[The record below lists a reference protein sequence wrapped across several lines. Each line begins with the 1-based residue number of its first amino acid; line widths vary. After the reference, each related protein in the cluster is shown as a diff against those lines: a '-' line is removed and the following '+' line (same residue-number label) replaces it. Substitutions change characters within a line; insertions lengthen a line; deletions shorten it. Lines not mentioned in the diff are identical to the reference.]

1 MFAMFSFVFPQQLQ
15 PSRRQYRE
23 GEEYCVLHH
32 IQNGSYGDVFC
43 VRDKRTGFKCA
54 AKRVSQETL
63 SHSFK
68 AQICTT
74 QRLSY
79 NDSVKKKKVSEVL
92 FSALSSGGRRFLW
105 VTSAARRWARGALST
120 LLVSSSSSGL
130 WGTDS
135 TSCSSWTWSQVNFL

>member
-68 AQICTT
+68 AQIGTT

-79 NDSVKKKKVSEVL
+79 NDSVKKKSK
-92 FSALSSGGRRFLW
+92 
-105 VTSAARRWARGALST
+105 
-120 LLVSSSSSGL
+120 
-130 WGTDS
+130 
-135 TSCSSWTWSQVNFL
+135 